1 MVTPPNPFDSA
12 AVAQYLTSKA
22 AQSESAVPAAPAPSV
37 EIEAPPA
44 PTPSK
49 DVATSVEALEAAADD
64 LEGLELT
71 TAQEVSAMMDRWGA
85 RGVPAF
91 LEAMTLIS
99 AAVEDMGT
107 GLANAMDEGTEVDVD
122 TLYMAAQLG
131 KTMESASKTVYAAAR
146 NGLWAHLGSKPGGMT
161 TPEGRKFKML
171 ANTPIS
177 RSIKYAEFKKAYPDV
192 YADVVRE
199 KAVDPTKAGRLYLS

>member
-22 AQSESAVPAAPAPSV
+22 AQPEAAIPAAPAPSV
-37 EIEAPPA
+37 EIESPAAPA
-44 PTPSK
+44 PSK
-49 DVATSVEALEAAADD
+49 DVATNVEALEASVEG

-71 TAQEVSAMMDRWGA
+71 TAQEVSLMMDRWGA

-99 AAVEDMGT
+99 AAVENMGA
-107 GLANAMDEGTEVDVD
+107 GLSNAMDEGTEVDVD
-122 TLYMAAQLG
+122 TLYMAAQVG
-131 KTMESASKTVYAAAR
+131 KTMEGAGKTVYTAAR
-146 NGLWAHLGSKPGGMT
+146 NGLWAHLGRQPGEMT

-177 RSIKYAEFKKAYPDV
+177 RSIKYAEFKKAYPVV
-192 YADVVRE
+192 YASVVTE
-199 KAVDPTKAGRLYLS
+199 KATDPSKAGRLYLS